1 MGYLLPGIDS
11 LTQLELVAMQKTML
25 AKYPGKCAISGARI
39 NPGDEIIYDTVAK
52 KAFFSEPGDSQVDS
66 SYLAARTPKK
76 YISDVYNVGG
86 REYYRNKQGLCIDAP
101 CCGCCTF

>member
-1 MGYLLPGIDS
+1 
-11 LTQLELVAMQKTML
+11 MQKTML
-25 AKYPGKCAISGARI
+25 AKYSGTCAISGARI
-39 NPGDEIIYDTVAK
+39 NPGDEIVYDTVAK
-52 KAFFSEPGDSQVDS
+52 RAFIAETGDCQVDS

-101 CCGCCTF
+101 CCGCCTV